1 MEVRKEPCR
10 NRQGWVLLKFM
21 ILIGLLVALISYS
34 LSFQLLLNHE
44 MVIDKICRTEQQ
56 KIMSLA
62 KENIETILNFNSLAE
77 SLYAF
82 QESLKP
88 FIWIPKIAII
98 YKNLL
103 SLRKNLEK
111 IQLSFITIQNLVLK
125 KNAFLLYSNLKW
137 GLQKL
142 KESYRFQSELH
153 SQALPFLNFKM
164 AIKKKKEIIFPPYE
178 LVKDFTSEQKLK
190 FAIISLSKKKLGS
203 ILFTDYKQNKYCWAS
218 LTAAPEKKL
227 EILYFKKSMFTNTW

>member
-1 MEVRKEPCR
+1 MKDLCH

-21 ILIGLLVALISYS
+21 ILLGLLVALISYS

-62 KENIETILNFNSLAE
+62 KESIETTLNFNSLSE
-77 SLYAF
+77 SLYTL
-82 QESLKP
+82 QESLAP

-103 SLRKNLEK
+103 SLRRNLEK
-111 IQLSFITIQNLVLK
+111 IQMSFITAQNLVLK
-125 KNAFLLYSNLKW
+125 KNAFLLYSNLKK
-137 GLQKL
+137 GFMKL
-142 KESYRFQSELH
+142 KESYRLQSDLH
-153 SQALPFLNFKM
+153 SQTLPFLNFKL
-164 AIKKKKEIIFPPYE
+164 AIKKKKNIIFPPYE

-190 FAIISLSKKKLGS
+190 FIIISLSKNKLGS

-218 LTAAPEKKL
+218 LTPTPENKL